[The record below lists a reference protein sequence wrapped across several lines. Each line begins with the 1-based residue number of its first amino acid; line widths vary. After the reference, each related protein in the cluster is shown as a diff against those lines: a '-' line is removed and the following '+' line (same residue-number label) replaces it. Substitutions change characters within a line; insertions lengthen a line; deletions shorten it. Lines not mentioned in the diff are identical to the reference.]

1 MRIPGTTTTD
11 PKSDQFQTKA
21 FIDFIQRDRLLKRR
35 TLRVVVS
42 TVAATLVRHGLGYV
56 PEGYAMIRQS
66 GPVDIYDTGM
76 TDEQITLWGTADAD
90 ITLMVW

>member
-1 MRIPGTTTTD
+1 M
-11 PKSDQFQTKA
+11 
-21 FIDFIQRDRLLKRR
+21 
-35 TLRVVVS
+35 S